1 MNHGLYPYF
10 REELDHD
17 VDKSPFITIIFD
29 ESLIEIVQQSEMGV
43 FVHFWYIDRHKV
55 SSRFFDSQFLG
66 HTTHLDVLSSL
77 EDSVKKI
84 DATWMIQVLM
94 DRPNT
99 NLKFLGEYKKKRVKG
114 ELPQFIDIGTCNFHI
129 VH

>member
-10 REELDHD
+10 REELDHG

-29 ESLIEIVQQSEMGV
+29 ESLNEIVQQSEMGV

-55 SSRFFDSQFLG
+55 SCRFYDSRFLG
-66 HTTHLDVLSSL
+66 HTIHPDLLSSL

-84 DATWMIQVLM
+84 DATRMIQVSM
-94 DRPNT
+94 DGPNT
-99 NLKFLGEYKKKRVKG
+99 NLRFLGEYKKKRVKG
-114 ELPQFIDIGTCNFHI
+114 ELPQFIDIGTCNLHI